1 MLAITGVATRG
12 PPKIRARVWGSIKS
26 GGGEA
31 LFAQRKSMEPVRA
44 FIRETLQTD
53 RYGGR
58 VIMRD
63 ENTLILY
70 DTPGWGDR
78 QAHMVRAKF
87 PECEVSCLAHAQS
100 MSGFIVVIRRH
111 AHPRASLWASLFILA
126 LAGVA
131 YTAIV
136 LHRGLLEEGL

>member
-1 MLAITGVATRG
+1 
-12 PPKIRARVWGSIKS
+12 
-26 GGGEA
+26 
-31 LFAQRKSMEPVRA
+31 MEPVQKYLRDL
-44 FIRETLQTD
+44 LQTE

-63 ENTLILY
+63 EHTLILY

-78 QAHMVRAKF
+78 QAQLVRARF

-111 AHPRASLWASLFILA
+111 AHPKASLWASLFILA
-126 LAGVA
+126 LAGVV
-131 YTAIV
+131 YTSIV
-136 LHRGLLEEGL
+136 LRKGLSEEGL

>member
-1 MLAITGVATRG
+1 MLLSVCLSARTG
-12 PPKIRARVWGSIKS
+12 PPKIRAGRPRSIKTQARRS
-26 GGGEA
+26 GP
-31 LFAQRKSMEPVRA
+31 KVTMEPVQKYVRDL
-44 FIRETLQTD
+44 LQTEK
-53 RYGGR
+53 YGGR

-63 ENTLILY
+63 EHTLILY

-78 QAHMVRAKF
+78 QAQLVRARF

-111 AHPRASLWASLFILA
+111 AHLKASLWASLFILA

-131 YTAIV
+131 YTSIV
-136 LHRGLLEEGL
+136 LRKGLSEEGL

>member
-1 MLAITGVATRG
+1 
-12 PPKIRARVWGSIKS
+12 
-26 GGGEA
+26 
-31 LFAQRKSMEPVRA
+31 MEPVQRYL
-44 FIRETLQTD
+44 RELLQTD
-53 RYGGR
+53 KYGGR

-63 ENTLILY
+63 EHTLILY

-78 QAHMVRAKF
+78 QAQAVRGRF

-131 YTAIV
+131 YTAIT